1 MEEQTKLDSNENM
14 ENNVIHLGPPE
25 GYVQQELESNPQ
37 KAEETYETQNTGKES
52 LENPVDNIKKKRL
65 RKKNQYKISR
75 RVQGLSCPDVYG
87 FAIDCL
93 TCFYLA
99 KRKYLPSLIL

>member
-37 KAEETYETQNTGKES
+37 KAEETYETQN
-52 LENPVDNIKKKRL
+52 L
-65 RKKNQYKISR
+65 SR
-75 RVQGLSCPDVYG
+75 NELSS
-87 FAIDCL
+87 
-93 TCFYLA
+93 
-99 KRKYLPSLIL
+99 R